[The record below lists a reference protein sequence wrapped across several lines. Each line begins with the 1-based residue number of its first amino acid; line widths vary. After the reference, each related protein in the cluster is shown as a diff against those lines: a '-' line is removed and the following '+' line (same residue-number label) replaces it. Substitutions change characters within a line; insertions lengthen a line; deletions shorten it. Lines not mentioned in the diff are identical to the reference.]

1 MRIGE
6 RIILILKEKG
16 LTQKGLADYVGIKQS
31 TISDWK
37 GKGTSPSSEIIYR
50 ICEYIKVSPTFLLT
64 GKETTSDL
72 SDEEINLLHKYNLLT
87 ERNKGKVENYIEER
101 IAEQGT
107 DYKTSKEA

>member
-1 MRIGE
+1 MKIGE

-50 ICEYIKVSPTFLLT
+50 ICEYTKVSPTYLLT
-64 GKETTSDL
+64 GKEETNNFSE
-72 SDEEINLLHKYNLLT
+72 EEINLLNKYKLLT

-101 IAEQGT
+101 IAEQEQN
-107 DYKTSKEA
+107 YKTTKEA